1 MPPMLDVRE
10 ISKTYGASGAQ
21 PIVAIDRVAFSVEKG
36 RIFTLLGPSGCGK
49 TTTLRS
55 IAGLETPDAGEIV
68 ADGVTV
74 FSAAQ
79 GVRVPANAR
88 GFGMVF
94 QSYAIWPHMS
104 VFENVAFPLQVP
116 GRTRKYARRELDA
129 EVSRMLEI
137 VDLAGYED
145 RRATQLS
152 GGQQQRLALAR
163 ALIAKPSLLLLDEP
177 LSNLDAKLRERMRFE
192 LKRLQREVGITSI
205 YVTHDQ
211 SEALGLSH
219 DIAVMNRGRVVQIGS
234 PRDIYE
240 RPRGDFV
247 AEFVGTTNFVSGEVA
262 APSSDPAGYVVR
274 LAAGPLMVAT
284 AERLS
289 RGDRVTLSIRPEDI
303 EVSLQPLAG
312 PNTAEAVVDN
322 HMFLGF
328 CQDLALVWGSLRL
341 EARVHPSLRVE
352 TGAAVRIRIAP
363 ERCVVCR

>member
-1 MPPMLDVRE
+1 MLEVKGLT
-10 ISKTYGASGAQ
+10 KTYTADGTK
-21 PIVAIDRVAFSVEKG
+21 PVTAIDGVTFNVDKG
-36 RIFTLLGPSGCGK
+36 KIFTLLGPSGCGK

-55 IAGLETPDAGEIV
+55 IAGLETPDEGEIV
-68 ADGVTV
+68 VSGEAV
-74 FSAAQ
+74 FSSKT
-79 GVRVPANAR
+79 GLRVPANAR

-104 VFENVAFPLQVP
+104 VFENVAFPLQVR
-116 GRTRKYARRELDA
+116 GRMPKLSRRQIDD

-137 VDLAGYED
+137 VALSGYEE

-177 LSNLDAKLRERMRFE
+177 LSNLDAKLREKMRFE

-219 DIAVMNRGRVVQIGS
+219 DIAVMDQGRIVQVGS

-240 RPRGDFV
+240 RPKGDFV
-247 AEFVGTTNFVSGEVA
+247 AEFVGTTNFVTGEVLTPSA
-262 APSSDPAGYVVR
+262 APAGYVVQ
-274 LAAGPLMVAT
+274 LASGPLTVAT
-284 AERLS
+284 TDTLR
-289 RGDRVTLSIRPEDI
+289 RGDKVTISIRPEDVQ
-303 EVSLQPLAG
+303 VSLQPLDG
-312 PNTAEAVVDN
+312 LNTWDAVVDT
-322 HMFLGF
+322 HMYLGF
-328 CQDLALVWGSLRL
+328 CQDLALVWGPVRL
-341 EARVHPSLRVE
+341 EARVHPSLIVE
-352 TGAAVRIRIAP
+352 TGASVGIRIAP